1 MSLPT
6 TIGLI
11 LTFRWPY
18 EALNGH
24 RCRSPVGWFEV
35 GEATLI
41 WPDSVLYSMEKVQL
55 IIDRLQTTQSR
66 QKFYADLRRR
76 EIEFKIYDWV
86 MKFFKKGKLIPR
98 YVVP

>member
-1 MSLPT
+1 
-6 TIGLI
+6 
-11 LTFRWPY
+11 
-18 EALNGH
+18 
-24 RCRSPVGWFEV
+24 
-35 GEATLI
+35 
-41 WPDSVLYSMEKVQL
+41 MEKVQL